1 MKERRLYATQPRSRG
16 AELAD
21 SAVLLGWTMNAWSRF
36 ARQKVERVFAP
47 ISPLT
52 APFGRCRATRMKR
65 RVCTSAPQQ
74 QQQRQARPAVAAAL
88 SAIWEQG
95 ILPALHSLLQHGSD
109 TSTPDTVRKPQ
120 RPRLDAS
127 YDFGHRSR
135 IPHAWAPCGY
145 QTRTLATLLP
155 TCVYKL
161 HRSRLTCMPCGEFVR
176 DGLVTTLARCPAAHR
191 SLD

>member
-1 MKERRLYATQPRSRG
+1 MQGRRSD
-16 AELAD
+16 E
-21 SAVLLGWTMNAWSRF
+21 SSLLGIFEDAATYLQRSHGRTGAPLPLPQPTEAPRRSCCASSRRWTGATGAAGR
-36 ARQKVERVFAP
+36 RRR
-47 ISPLT
+47 PLCDLGT
-52 APFGRCRATRMKR
+52 GNFT
-65 RVCTSAPQQ
+65 
-74 QQQRQARPAVAAAL
+74 
-88 SAIWEQG
+88 
-95 ILPALHSLLQHGSD
+95 HSLLRHGSD
-109 TSTPDTVRKPQ
+109 TSTPDTVRIPQ

-135 IPHAWAPCGY
+135 MPHAWVPCGY

-191 SLD
+191 SLN